1 MQPYWEAFNNG
12 GTLLRMNM
20 NGGPGERDNATEA
33 IIKSLNLEFET
44 VEGFEGDAC
53 PDEAFNEEL
62 VERIN
67 NAAGVWFGGG
77 LPGRAVSCLFGRSA
91 QAFGINTPP
100 DETTPVLK
108 ALLAC
113 PIIGG
118 ISAGAMMQPSA
129 PLLHGNEIS
138 YTPGFHQSAE
148 IMRVG
153 ELMMNNRGSVSDL
166 LYFDSSFLHFCP
178 NVLHFCS
185 NLRHF
190 TQCFLHLS
198 GLRRG
203 PVHNSQ
209 PFLRARVP
217 RHASHWY
224 CKFQYKCAFFILK
237 ITLFKGFSYIL
248 SESSEKVG
256 IYIAICSRPTLAPPP
271 LLDSS

>member
-1 MQPYWEAFNNG
+1 MMQPYWEAFNNG

-33 IIKSLNLEFET
+33 IIKNLNLEFET

-185 NLRHF
+185 NLRHLYCSLYSNLRHLYCSLYSIFAPIYAISLNVSCTYQGFVADPF
-190 TQCFLHLS
+190 TIHSHFSERGYQGMLPIGTANFNINALFL
-198 GLRRG
+198 
-203 PVHNSQ
+203 
-209 PFLRARVP
+209 
-217 RHASHWY
+217 Y
-224 CKFQYKCAFFILK
+224 
-237 ITLFKGFSYIL
+237 
-248 SESSEKVG
+248 
-256 IYIAICSRPTLAPPP
+256 
-271 LLDSS
+271 